1 MFLFPMS
8 RLTVLCLVITKLSI
22 LNKHI
27 LMEKDLNSD
36 LSLKNIIKN
45 KEITADILPSADVYF
60 DVQKQEIGRAGHLVE
75 GQFKKK
81 NL

>member
-1 MFLFPMS
+1 MFLFPIS

-27 LMEKDLNSD
+27 LIEKDLNSD

-60 DVQKQEIGRAGHLVE
+60 DVQKQETGSSYPEEE
-75 GQFKKK
+75 GESARSM
-81 NL
+81 